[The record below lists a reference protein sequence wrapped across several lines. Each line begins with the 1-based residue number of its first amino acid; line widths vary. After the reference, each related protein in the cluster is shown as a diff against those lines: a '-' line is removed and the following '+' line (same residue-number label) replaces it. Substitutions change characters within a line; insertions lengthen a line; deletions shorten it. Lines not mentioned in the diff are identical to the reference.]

1 MLTDPV
7 IGEITYLNVM
17 GQDMIILNSSKAA
30 VDLLDKKSSIYSNR
44 PVYIMSGNIIGRDK
58 ALAFIQYGPR
68 LRIFRKYMN
77 RSIGTR
83 AGVEKFVPLLE
94 RETVKLM
101 TRIMA
106 DPGSFTEQIQK

>member
-1 MLTDPV
+1 
-7 IGEITYLNVM
+7 M

-44 PVYIMSGNIIGRDK
+44 PVYNMSGNIVGREK

-77 RSIGTR
+77 KLIGTR
-83 AGVEKFVPLLE
+83 AGVEKFVPLME
-94 RETVKLM
+94 KETAKLM
-101 TRIMA
+101 ARVMA
-106 DPGSFTEQIQK
+106 DPDSLVKQVRK